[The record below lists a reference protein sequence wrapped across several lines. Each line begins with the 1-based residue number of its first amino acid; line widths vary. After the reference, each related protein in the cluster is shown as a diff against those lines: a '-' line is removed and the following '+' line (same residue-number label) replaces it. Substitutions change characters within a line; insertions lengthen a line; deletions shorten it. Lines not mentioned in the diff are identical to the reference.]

1 MPATREDHIVHTARL
16 TQAGFWR
23 DPMPQAEES
32 AIADRLEAVLA
43 HARAKLP
50 PSDLARIEPF
60 IRLYYAQVDTADLHE
75 REVADLYGAALSQWQ
90 FLQRFQ
96 SGKPK
101 VRVYNPRTD
110 EHGWQSSHTIVEI
123 VNDDMPFLVDS
134 VGMEVNRHGLALHL
148 IIHPVIRALRDA
160 AGQLR
165 ELLPNGGA
173 AAGASFQSVI
183 HIEIDRQTKPER
195 VEALQQD
202 LLRILADVRAVVD
215 DWRGMTSAMNA
226 TIARVAQSQLSGVV
240 EARHFLEWLV
250 DNHFTFLGY
259 REYDLIQDGDKDYL
273 RVVPGTGKGI
283 LRETA
288 EDHAPPALLPPA
300 ARAFISGPDLLLV
313 TKANMRAT
321 VHRPGYLDYIG
332 VKRLDESGKVTGE
345 LRFLGLFT
353 STAYSAMPSDIP
365 LLRVKTATTIE
376 RAGFLPR
383 SHMAKA
389 LQAIIDNYPRD
400 ELFDVT
406 EEELLATSM
415 GILRLQERQRLRL
428 FVRPDKFGRFMSCL
442 VYVPRDRFNTEVRR
456 RIQAILMQAFNGVA
470 SEFTQQLSE
479 SVLARLHVMIRTQPG
494 QIPAYDVRELETRI
508 GLATR
513 RWADDLHDAVL
524 EQYGEERGNELYRRY
539 AEAFPAGYREDY
551 AARAA
556 VYDVG
561 VIDALSPQ
569 APLAMNLYVPVE
581 AKAGSLR
588 FKVFHY
594 GSAVPLSESLP
605 MLERMGVK
613 VREERPYRIDPQPN
627 DREGAQPVWITDFG
641 LELPDGLEVEI
652 DRVKGVFQ
660 DAFAQAWAG
669 KIESDDLNRLVL
681 SAGLEAR
688 QITILRA
695 YARYLRQIG
704 VAFSQAYMEAAL
716 THNAGIAK
724 QLAKYFELRF
734 DPARAAG
741 REAAMQSLLGDIHQA
756 LDQVV
761 SLDEDRI
768 IRQFLGTMQATLRCN
783 YFQRQ
788 PDSQPKDYLSFK
800 LDPRAVPGLPEPK
813 PMFEIFV
820 YSPRVEGIH
829 LRGGRVARGGLRWSD
844 RREDFRTEVL
854 GLVKAQMV
862 KNAVIVPVGSKGG
875 FVLKAA
881 PPATDREAYQKE
893 GVVCYRTF
901 LCGLLDL
908 TDNLVA
914 GKVVPPPQVVR
925 HDGDDPYL
933 VVAADKGTATFSD
946 IANGVAADYSFWLG
960 DAFASGGS
968 AGYDHKKMGITAK
981 GAWESVKRHFR
992 SLGVNTQTTDF
1003 TVVGIG
1009 DMSGDVFGNG
1019 MLLSRHIKLLAAFD
1033 HRHIFLDPD
1042 PDPEK
1047 SFRERERLFGLP
1059 RSSWADYETSLISPG
1074 GGVFPRGAKA
1084 IALSPEIK
1092 KALGL
1097 GEDTLAP
1104 TDLIRAILKAPVDL
1118 LYNGGIGTYVKAATQ
1133 SHAEVGDRASDAVR
1147 VDGRELRCKVVAEGG
1162 NLGFTQLGRIE
1173 YALAGGLINTDA
1185 IDNSA
1190 GVDCS
1195 DHEVNIKILVN
1206 SVVASGDMTGKQ
1218 RNKLLA
1224 EMTDEVGELVLRDN
1238 YLQTATLAVADAGAA
1253 HLVDWEARQIRSLEK
1268 SGRLNRAIEFLPSE
1282 ETIAERKLAKRG
1294 LASPEHAVLLAY
1306 SKMALYDELLASD
1319 LPEDAYVA
1327 PALVEYFP
1335 RPLREPY
1342 REAMTSHP
1350 LKREIIAT
1358 TLANHLP
1365 NRVGSLF
1372 VARLQE
1378 ETGAPAPEIVRAFLL
1393 VRETFELQNVWSN
1406 IDALDAQV
1414 PTEAQ
1419 IHMSIETARL
1429 AFAATQW
1436 VLRRRR
1442 GLRDIAAEV
1451 ARLQPVVEAL
1461 AKDLEDLLSPA
1472 ERAAFLAA
1480 RDRLA
1485 KDGVP
1490 FELATRVASLEAMNA
1505 ALDIADV
1512 ATALSR
1518 PVDLVAGVYY
1528 ALDEALDFAWLRR
1541 QILAL
1546 PTDSYYQIMARA
1558 AIREDVRARQ
1568 RELAKRVL
1576 EHSPKPMAAEN
1587 LIKAWQGAQAGV
1599 LEHARQVLADL
1610 KTAKSTD
1617 LAMLSV
1623 ALRELRGLG

>member
-1 MPATREDHIVHTARL
+1 MNSSLDRPV
-16 TQAGFWR
+16 
-23 DPMPQAEES
+23 AEL
-32 AIADRLEAVLA
+32 IDAVLA

-50 PSDLARIEPF
+50 PQEYARVEAF
-60 IRLYYAQVDTADLHE
+60 IRAYYAQVDAEDLVD
-75 REVADLYGAALSQWQ
+75 RDVADLYGAALSHWQ

-101 VRVYNPRTD
+101 IRVYNPRAD
-110 EHGWQSSHTIVEI
+110 EHGWQSGHTIIEI

-148 IIHPVIRALRDA
+148 IIHPVIRARRDA
-160 AGQLR
+160 SGQLQ
-165 ELLPNGGA
+165 EFFGNGEVA
-173 AAGASFQSVI
+173 ADAGFQSVI
-183 HIEIDRQTKPER
+183 HVQVGRQTKPEKL
-195 VEALQQD
+195 EALQQD
-202 LLRILADVRAVVD
+202 LLRILGDVRAVVD
-215 DWRGMTSAMNA
+215 DWRAMTAAMNA
-226 TIARVAQSQLSGVV
+226 AIARVAQSQLYGIV

-250 DNHFTFLGY
+250 DNHFTFLGC
-259 REYDLIQDGDKDYL
+259 REYDLIQEGDKDYL
-273 RVVPGTGKGI
+273 RVSPGTGRGI
-283 LRETA
+283 LRQTA
-288 EDHAPPALLPPA
+288 EDSAPPALLPPA
-300 ARAFISGPDLLLV
+300 ARAFIEGPDLLLV

-332 VKRLDESGKVTGE
+332 IKRLDENGKVTGE
-345 LRFLGLFT
+345 MRFVGLFT
-353 STAYSAMPSDIP
+353 STAYSAMPQEIP
-365 LLRVKTATTIE
+365 LLRQKTANVIE

-389 LQAIIDNYPRD
+389 LQAIIDNFPRD

-406 EEELLATSM
+406 EDELLATSM

-428 FVRPDKFGRFMSCL
+428 FVRPDRFGRFISCL
-442 VYVPRDRFNTEVRR
+442 VFVPRDRFNTEVRQ
-456 RIQAILMQAFNGVA
+456 RIQAILLEAFNGVA

-494 QIPAYDVRELETRI
+494 QVPAFDAHELETRI

-513 RWADDLHDAVL
+513 RWADDLRDAVL
-524 EQYGEERGNELYRRY
+524 EQYGEERGTELFRRY
-539 AEAFPAGYREDY
+539 GDAFPAGYREDY

-556 VYDVG
+556 VYDLG
-561 VIDALSPQ
+561 VMDGLSP
-569 APLAMNLYVPVE
+569 AAALAMNLYAPVE
-581 AKAGSLR
+581 ARAGTLR
-588 FKVFHY
+588 FKVFHF

-613 VREERPYRIDPQPN
+613 VREERPYRVDPQGNGEVASHPI
-627 DREGAQPVWITDFG
+627 WITDFG
-641 LELPDGLEVEI
+641 LELPEGLEVDI

-681 SAGLEAR
+681 AAGLEAR
-688 QITILRA
+688 QISVLRA

-704 VAFSQAYMEAAL
+704 VTFSQAYMEAAL
-716 THNAGIAK
+716 SHNAAIAR
-724 QLAKYFELRF
+724 QLVEYFELRF
-734 DPARAAG
+734 DPARGEG
-741 REAAMQSLLGDIHQA
+741 REAAMNALLAELRQA

-768 IRQFLGTMQATLRCN
+768 IRQFLGTMQASLRTN
-783 YFQRQ
+783 YFQRGANGAA
-788 PDSQPKDYLSFK
+788 KDYLSFK

-813 PMFEIFV
+813 PLFEIFV

-881 PPATDREAYQKE
+881 PPSSDREAYQKE
-893 GVVCYRTF
+893 GVACYRTF

-908 TDNLVA
+908 TDNLA
-914 GKVVPPPQVVR
+914 GGKVVPPRDVVR
-925 HDGDDPYL
+925 HDSDDPYL

-946 IANGVAADYSFWLG
+946 IANGVAIDYGFWLG

-992 SLGVNTQTTDF
+992 SFGVNTQTTDF
-1003 TVVGIG
+1003 SVVGVG

-1033 HRHIFLDPD
+1033 HRHIFLDPS
-1042 PDPEK
+1042 PDPER
-1047 SFRERERLFGLP
+1047 SFVERERLFGLP
-1059 RSSWADYETSLISPG
+1059 RSSWADYDASLISPG
-1074 GGVFPRGAKA
+1074 GGVFPRSAKA
-1084 IALSPEIK
+1084 IALSPEVRRV
-1092 KALGL
+1092 L
-1097 GEDTLAP
+1097 EVTEESLAP
-1104 TDLIRAILKAPVDL
+1104 SDLIRAILKAPVDL
-1118 LYNGGIGTYVKAATQ
+1118 LYNGGIGTYVKAASQ

-1147 VDGRELRCKVVAEGG
+1147 VNGQELRCKVVAEGG

-1173 YALAGGLINTDA
+1173 YALKGGRINTDA

-1195 DHEVNIKILVN
+1195 DHEVNIKILLN
-1206 SVVASGDMTGKQ
+1206 SVVAAGDMTEKQ

-1238 YLQTATLAVADAGAA
+1238 YLQTGTLAVAEAGAL
-1253 HLVDWEARQIRSLEK
+1253 HLVDWEARQIKSLEK

-1282 ETIAERKLAKRG
+1282 ETLAERKLARRG
-1294 LASPEHAVLLAY
+1294 LTSPEHAVLLAY
-1306 SKMALYDELLASD
+1306 SKMALYDDLLASD

-1327 PALVEYFP
+1327 PALVDYFP
-1335 RPLREPY
+1335 RPLREQF
-1342 REAMTSHP
+1342 REAMVLHP

-1358 TLANHLP
+1358 TLANLLP

-1378 ETGAPAPEIVRAFLL
+1378 ETGARAPEIVRAFLL
-1393 VRETFELQNVWSN
+1393 VRETFGLEHLWAC
-1406 IDALDAQV
+1406 IDGLDAKV
-1414 PTEAQ
+1414 PTQVQIRMGIEA
-1419 IHMSIETARL
+1419 ARL
-1429 AFAATQW
+1429 AFAATHW
-1436 VLRRRR
+1436 VLRHRRA
-1442 GLRDIAAEV
+1442 LRDISAEMT
-1451 ARLQPVVEAL
+1451 RLQPLVEAL
-1461 AKDLEDLLSPA
+1461 AKDLERLLSPA
-1472 ERAAFLAA
+1472 ERSAFLAT
-1480 RDRLA
+1480 RDDLSRE
-1485 KDGVP
+1485 GVP
-1490 FELATRVASLEAMNA
+1490 AELATRVAALEAMNA

-1512 ATALSR
+1512 STALGR
-1518 PVDLVAGVYY
+1518 GVEIVAGIYF
-1528 ALDEALDFAWLRR
+1528 ALDEALDFTWLRK

-1546 PTDSYYQIMARA
+1546 PTDSHYQIMARA

-1568 RELAKRVL
+1568 RTLASRVL
-1576 EHSPKPMAAEN
+1576 EHSPKLKAVEP
-1587 LIKAWQGAQAGV
+1587 LWKAWESGQTGA
-1599 LEHARQVLADL
+1599 LEHTRQVLADL
-1610 KTAKSTD
+1610 KSAKSVD

>member
-1 MPATREDHIVHTARL
+1 MPHAKDQNV
-16 TQAGFWR
+16 
-23 DPMPQAEES
+23 AEL
-32 AIADRLEAVLA
+32 LEAVLA

-50 PSDLARIEPF
+50 AQEALQVEPF
-60 IRLYYAQVDTADLHE
+60 IRSYYTQVDPDDLLE
-75 REVADLYGAALSQWQ
+75 REVVDLYGAAMSHWQ

-96 SGKPK
+96 TGKPK
-101 VRVYNPRTD
+101 VRVYNPRAD
-110 EHGWQSSHTIVEI
+110 EHGWQSSHTIIEI

-148 IIHPVIRALRDA
+148 IIHPVIRARRDT
-160 AGQLR
+160 AGQLL
-165 ELLPNGGA
+165 ELLANGGA
-173 AAGASFQSVI
+173 EGSGFQSVI
-183 HIEIDRQTKPER
+183 HVEVDRQTKPER
-195 VEALQQD
+195 LDSLQQD
-202 LLRILADVRAVVD
+202 LLRILGDVRSVVD
-215 DWRGMTSAMNA
+215 DWRAMTSAMNA
-226 TIARVAQSQLSGVV
+226 TIARVAQSQLTGVI

-259 REYDLIQDGDKDYL
+259 REYDLIQEGDKDYL

-288 EDHAPPALLPPA
+288 EDQAPPALLPPA
-300 ARAFISGPDLLLV
+300 ARAFISGADLLLV

-332 VKRLDESGKVTGE
+332 VKRLDDTGRVTGE
-345 LRFLGLFT
+345 LRFIGLFT
-353 STAYSAMPSDIP
+353 STAYSAMPSEIP
-365 LLRVKTATTIE
+365 LLRVKTANVIE

-442 VYVPRDRFNTEVRR
+442 VFVPRDRFNTEVRR
-456 RIQAILMQAFNGVA
+456 RIQSILMQAFNGVA
-470 SEFTQQLSE
+470 SEFTQQLSD

-494 QIPAYDVRELETRI
+494 QIPPYEAAELEARI

-524 EQYGEERGNELYRRY
+524 EQYGEERGNELFRRY
-539 AEAFPAGYREDY
+539 GEAFPAGYREDY

-556 VYDVG
+556 VYDLG
-561 VIDALSPQ
+561 VMDSLAAE
-569 APLAMNLYVPVE
+569 APLAMNLYLPVE
-581 AKAGSLR
+581 AKAGNLR
-588 FKVFHY
+588 FKVFHL

-613 VREERPYRIDPQPN
+613 VREERPYRIEPQSN
-627 DREGAQPVWITDFG
+627 GEDSCQPVWITDFG
-641 LELPDGLEVEI
+641 LELGEGMEI
-652 DRVKGVFQ
+652 DLDRVKGVFQ
-660 DAFAQAWAG
+660 NAFAQAWAG

-681 SAGLEAR
+681 SAGLEAS

-704 VAFSQAYMEAAL
+704 VTFSQAYMEAAL
-716 THNAGIAK
+716 THNAAIAR
-724 QLAKYFELRF
+724 QLVEYFELRF
-734 DPARAAG
+734 DPARSAG
-741 REAAMQSLLGDIHQA
+741 RDAAMKALLADIRLA

-768 IRQFLGTMQATLRCN
+768 IRQFLGTMEASLRTN
-783 YFQRQ
+783 YFQ
-788 PDSQPKDYLSFK
+788 PDRGGGRKDYLSFK
-800 LDPRAVPGLPEPK
+800 LDSRAVPGLPEPK
-813 PMFEIFV
+813 PLFEIFV
-820 YSPRVEGIH
+820 YSPRVEGVH

-881 PPATDREAYQKE
+881 PPAADREAFMKE
-893 GVVCYRTF
+893 GVACYRTF

-914 GKVVPPPQVVR
+914 GKVVSPREVVR
-925 HDGDDPYL
+925 HDSDDPYL

-946 IANGVAADYSFWLG
+946 IANGVAADYGFWLG

-968 AGYDHKKMGITAK
+968 AGYDHKKMGITAR

-992 SLGVNTQTTDF
+992 SFGVNTQTTDF
-1003 TVVGIG
+1003 TVVGVG

-1033 HRHIFLDPD
+1033 HRHIFLDPN
-1042 PDPEK
+1042 PDPQK
-1047 SFRERERLFGLP
+1047 SFLERERMFQLP
-1059 RSSWADYETSLISPG
+1059 RSSWADYDASLISKG
-1074 GGVFPRGAKA
+1074 GGVFPRGAKS
-1084 IALSPEIK
+1084 IALSPQVKE
-1092 KALGL
+1092 ALGIA
-1097 GEDTLAP
+1097 EDSLAP

-1118 LYNGGIGTYVKAATQ
+1118 LYNGGIGTYVKATAQT
-1133 SHAEVGDRASDAVR
+1133 HAEVGDRASDAVR
-1147 VDGRELRCKVVAEGG
+1147 VNGNELRCKVVAEGG

-1195 DHEVNIKILVN
+1195 DHEVNIKILLN
-1206 SVVASGDMTGKQ
+1206 SVVAAGDMTEKQ

-1224 EMTDEVGELVLRDN
+1224 DMTDEVGELVLRDN
-1238 YLQTATLAVADAGAA
+1238 YLQTGTLAVAEAGAL
-1253 HLVDWEARQIRSLEK
+1253 HLVDWEARQIRALEK
-1268 SGRLNRAIEFLPSE
+1268 SGRLNRAIEFLPSD

-1294 LASPEHAVLLAY
+1294 LTSPEHAVLLAY
-1306 SKMALYDELLASD
+1306 AKMALYDELLNSD

-1327 PALVEYFP
+1327 PALIDYFP
-1335 RPLREPY
+1335 APLRAQY
-1342 REAMTSHP
+1342 RDAMAAHP

-1358 TLANHLP
+1358 TLANLLP

-1393 VRETFELQNVWSN
+1393 VRETFGLEGTWSS
-1406 IDALDAQV
+1406 IDALDAKV
-1414 PTEAQ
+1414 PTQTQIRMNIEA
-1419 IHMSIETARL
+1419 ARL
-1429 AFAATQW
+1429 AFAATHW

-1442 GLRDIAAEV
+1442 GLRDIAAEA
-1451 ARLQPVVEAL
+1451 ARLQPVMAAL
-1461 AKDLEDLLSPA
+1461 AKDLDRLLSPA
-1472 ERAAFLAA
+1472 EGGAFRAARDGLASEGVPVELAA
-1480 RDRLA
+1480 R
-1485 KDGVP
+1485 
-1490 FELATRVASLEAMNA
+1490 VAAFEAMNA
-1505 ALDIADV
+1505 GLDVADV
-1512 ATALSR
+1512 STALAR
-1518 PVDLVAGVYY
+1518 PVDLVAGVYF
-1528 ALDEALDFAWLRR
+1528 ALDEGLAFSWLRR

-1546 PTDSYYQIMARA
+1546 PTDSHYQIMARA

-1568 RELAKRVL
+1568 RELCARVL
-1576 EHSPKPMAAEN
+1576 EASPKGKTTDT
-1587 LIKAWQGAQAGV
+1587 LIKAWESALGSA
-1599 LEHARQVLADL
+1599 LEHYRQVLGDL
-1610 KTAKSTD
+1610 RSAKSTD

-1623 ALRELRGLG
+1623 AMRELRGLG

>member
-1 MPATREDHIVHTARL
+1 MPHAKDHTV
-16 TQAGFWR
+16 
-23 DPMPQAEES
+23 AEL
-32 AIADRLEAVLA
+32 LEAVLA

-50 PSDLARIEPF
+50 AGEAAQVEPF
-60 IRLYYAQVDTADLHE
+60 ICAYYTQVDPDDLLE
-75 REVADLYGAALSQWQ
+75 REVVDLYGAAMSHWQ
-90 FLQRFQ
+90 FLQRFNA
-96 SGKPK
+96 GKPK
-101 VRVYNPRTD
+101 VRVYNPRAD
-110 EHGWQSSHTIVEI
+110 EHGWQSSHTIIEI

-148 IIHPVIRALRDA
+148 IIHPVIRTRREAS
-160 AGQLR
+160 GQLI
-165 ELLPNGGA
+165 ELCSNGGA
-173 AAGASFQSVI
+173 AEGASFQSVI
-183 HIEIDRQTKPER
+183 HVEVDRQTKPDR
-195 VEALQQD
+195 LEALQQD
-202 LLRILADVRAVVD
+202 LLRILGDVRAVVD
-215 DWRGMTSAMNA
+215 DWRAMTSAMNA
-226 TIARVAQSQLSGVV
+226 TIARVAQSQLAGVI

-259 REYDLIQDGDKDYL
+259 REYDLIQEGDKDYL

-288 EDHAPPALLPPA
+288 EDQAPPALLPPA
-300 ARAFISGPDLLLV
+300 ARAFITGSDLLLV

-332 VKRLDESGKVTGE
+332 IKRLDESGRVTGE
-345 LRFLGLFT
+345 LRFIGLFT
-353 STAYSAMPSDIP
+353 STAYSAIPSDIP
-365 LLRVKTATTIE
+365 LLRVKTANVIE

-389 LQAIIDNYPRD
+389 LQAIIDSYPRD

-428 FVRPDKFGRFMSCL
+428 FVRPDRFGRFMSCL
-442 VYVPRDRFNTEVRR
+442 VFVPRDRFNTEVRQ
-456 RIQAILMQAFNGVA
+456 RIQSLLIQAFNGVA

-494 QIPAYDVRELETRI
+494 QIPPYQVQELEARI

-513 RWADDLHDAVL
+513 RWADDLRDAVL
-524 EQYGEERGNELYRRY
+524 EQYGEERGNELFRRY
-539 AEAFPAGYREDY
+539 GEAFPAGYREDY
-551 AARAA
+551 PARAA
-556 VYDVG
+556 VYDLG
-561 VIDALSPQ
+561 VMDALTPD
-569 APLAMNLYVPVE
+569 APLAMNLYLPVE
-581 AKAGSLR
+581 AKAGNLR
-588 FKVFHY
+588 FKVFHL

-613 VREERPYRIDPQPN
+613 VREERPYRIEPQN
-627 DREGAQPVWITDFG
+627 EVASRPVWITDFG
-641 LELPDGLEVEI
+641 LELGEGTEI
-652 DRVKGVFQ
+652 DLDRVKGVFQ
-660 DAFAQAWAG
+660 SAFAQAWAG

-695 YARYLRQIG
+695 YARYLKQIG
-704 VAFSQAYMEAAL
+704 VTFSQAYMEAAL
-716 THNAGIAK
+716 THNAAIAR
-724 QLAKYFELRF
+724 QLVEYFELRF
-734 DPARAAG
+734 DPARGDG
-741 REAAMQSLLGDIHQA
+741 REAAMKALLGDIRQS
-756 LDQVV
+756 LDKVV

-768 IRQFLGTMQATLRCN
+768 IRQFMGTMEASLRTN
-783 YFQRQ
+783 YFQR
-788 PDSQPKDYLSFK
+788 DHGGKPKDYLSFK
-800 LDPRAVPGLPEPK
+800 LDSRAVPGLPEPK
-813 PMFEIFV
+813 PLFEIFV
-820 YSPRVEGIH
+820 YSPRVEGVH

-881 PPATDREAYQKE
+881 PPASDREAFMKE
-893 GVVCYRTF
+893 GVTCYRTF

-914 GKVVPPPQVVR
+914 GKVVPPREVAR

-946 IANGVAADYSFWLG
+946 IANGVAADYGFWLG

-968 AGYDHKKMGITAK
+968 AGYDHKKMGITAR

-992 SLGVNTQTTDF
+992 SFGVNTQTTDF
-1003 TVVGIG
+1003 TVVGVG

-1033 HRHIFLDPD
+1033 HRHIFLDPN
-1042 PDPEK
+1042 PDAEK
-1047 SFRERERLFGLP
+1047 SFAERARLFNLP
-1059 RSSWADYETSLISPG
+1059 RSSWADYEVSIISKG
-1074 GGVFPRGAKA
+1074 GGVFPRSAKS
-1084 IALSPEIK
+1084 IAVSPEVK
-1092 KALGL
+1092 AALGIA
-1097 GEDTLAP
+1097 EDSLAP
-1104 TDLIRAILKAPVDL
+1104 TDLIRAMLKAPVDL
-1118 LYNGGIGTYVKAATQ
+1118 LYNGGIGTYVKASTQ
-1133 SHAEVGDRASDAVR
+1133 THAEVGDRASDAVR
-1147 VDGRELRCKVVAEGG
+1147 VNGNELRCKVVGEGG

-1173 YALAGGLINTDA
+1173 YALAGGLVNTDA

-1195 DHEVNIKILVN
+1195 DHEVNIKILIN
-1206 SVVASGDMTGKQ
+1206 SIVAAGDMTEKQ

-1224 EMTDEVGELVLRDN
+1224 DMTDEVGELVLRDN
-1238 YLQTATLAVADAGAA
+1238 YLQTATLAVAEAGAL
-1253 HLVDWEARQIRSLEK
+1253 HLVDWEARQIRALEK
-1268 SGRLNRAIEFLPSE
+1268 SGRLNRAIEFLPSD

-1294 LASPEHAVLLAY
+1294 LTSPEHAVLLAY
-1306 SKMALYDELLASD
+1306 SKMALYDDLLNSD

-1327 PALVEYFP
+1327 PALVDYFP
-1335 RPLREPY
+1335 RPLREHY
-1342 REAMTSHP
+1342 REAMAAHP

-1358 TLANHLP
+1358 TLANLLP

-1393 VRETFELQNVWSN
+1393 VRETFGLEGVWSS
-1406 IDALDAQV
+1406 IDALDAKV
-1414 PTEAQ
+1414 PTPTQ
-1419 IHMSIETARL
+1419 IRMSIEAARL
-1429 AFAATQW
+1429 AFAATHW

-1442 GLRDIAAEV
+1442 GLRDIAGEV
-1451 ARLQPVVEAL
+1451 ARLQPVVAAL
-1461 AKDLEDLLSPA
+1461 AKDLDRLLSPA
-1472 ERAAFLAA
+1472 EGQAFRALRDSLASE
-1480 RDRLA
+1480 
-1485 KDGVP
+1485 GVP
-1490 FELATRVASLEAMNA
+1490 LELATRVAAFEAMNA
-1505 ALDIADV
+1505 ALDVADV
-1512 ATALSR
+1512 GTALSR
-1518 PVDLVAGVYY
+1518 PVDMVAGVYF
-1528 ALDEALDFAWLRR
+1528 ALDENLAFSWLRR

-1546 PTDSYYQIMARA
+1546 PTDSHYQIMARA

-1568 RELAKRVL
+1568 RELCARVL
-1576 EHSPKPMAAEN
+1576 EASAKGKTAEALLKNWEAA
-1587 LIKAWQGAQAGV
+1587 LGSA
-1599 LEHARQVLADL
+1599 LEHYRQVLADL
-1610 KTAKSTD
+1610 RSAKSTD

-1623 ALRELRGLG
+1623 AMRELRGLG